1 MSAPAQEP
9 QQQDVAPAA
18 AAAAAAAADARQSVA
33 ADDNL
38 ACQWE
43 KCSERCT
50 SAENLFV
57 RSVLFLF
64 ASDD

>member
-9 QQQDVAPAA
+9 QQQDVAP